1 MICTKYY
8 DISVFTD
15 IPSRPGFFRPKYG
28 HLGTGNYRIYTYNFY
43 KIKNL
48 YKLICA

>member
-8 DISVFTD
+8 DISLFKF
-15 IPSRPGFFRPKYG
+15 PSRPGVFGPKNG

-48 YKLICA
+48 